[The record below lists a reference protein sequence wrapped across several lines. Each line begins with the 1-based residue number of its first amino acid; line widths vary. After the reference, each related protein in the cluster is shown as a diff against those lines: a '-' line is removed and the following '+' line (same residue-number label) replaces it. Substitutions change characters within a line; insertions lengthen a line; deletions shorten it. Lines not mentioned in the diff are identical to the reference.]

1 MLIASSF
8 SGKRTHMP
16 GLRLSQYTDLAFAT
30 GFDGFGDGVAGGL
43 VADGDGVAGGL
54 VADGDGNAALEVVDA
69 VGAVACSPAP
79 PHAVRDSAA
88 QVRTK
93 AWFAPFIFSL

>member
-1 MLIASSF
+1 
-8 SGKRTHMP
+8 MP
-16 GLRLSQYTDLAFAT
+16 GLRLSQYTDFAFAT

-43 VADGDGVAGGL
+43 VADGDGT
-54 VADGDGNAALEVVDA
+54 AALEVVDA
-69 VGAVACSPAP
+69 VGAVACPPAP

-93 AWFAPFIFSL
+93 AWFAPFIVSL